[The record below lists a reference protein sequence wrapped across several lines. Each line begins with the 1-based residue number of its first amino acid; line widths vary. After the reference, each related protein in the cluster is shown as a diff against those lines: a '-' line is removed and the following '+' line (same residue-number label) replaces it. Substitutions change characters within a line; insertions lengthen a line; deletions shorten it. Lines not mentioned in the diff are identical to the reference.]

1 MARPTTEQR
10 LAAVHRDALSQFDR
24 IQSSVSDERKQCL
37 DDRRFVSIPGAMWEG
52 PLGAQFENKPKF
64 EVNKVML
71 SLIRIYNEYRN
82 NRITVDFVPKDG
94 TEGDKTADTCDG
106 LYRADEQDSCAEEA
120 YDNAFEEGTSG
131 GIGAW
136 RLRACYEDEDDDE
149 NEYQRIRMEPI
160 YDADTSVFFDLDAK
174 RQNKSDAKFAYV
186 LSSISRDAY
195 EAEWNDDPTTWPKDI
210 TGVEFD
216 WSTPDIVYIAEY
228 YRVEQKRVRTTY
240 FRTVDGQEEK
250 YTDEELIALVDGE
263 DATVDDGIEF
273 LRAIGTVK
281 TKDRMKAQRKVRK
294 YIMSGGRVL
303 EDCGYIA
310 GKYIPII
317 PYYGKR
323 WFIDNVERCMG
334 QVRLAKDAQRLKN
347 MQLSKL
353 GEVSALSSVSKP
365 ILTPEQIAGH
375 QIMWSEDN
383 LKNYPYLLI
392 NQIEGPDGQ
401 MMASGPVA
409 YTKPPEIPQALAAL
423 LQITEQD
430 MAEILGN
437 QQNGEKM
444 VSNISGKA
452 VEMIQQRLDMQAFIY
467 MSNFAKA
474 MKWCGEVWLCMA
486 RELYADEGRKMKT
499 VGTMGQASNV
509 EIMKPVIDED
519 TGAVAYENNLSDAK
533 YDVVVDVGP
542 SFTSRRDATVRA
554 LTGMM
559 QATQDPETLQ
569 VLSATA
575 MMNMEGEGID
585 EVRDFFRQKLVG
597 MGVIKPT
604 PEEQQAMQEA
614 AANQQPSAQDQY
626 LAAAAKEADAKAT
639 GALAGAE
646 KSLADAE
653 KSKADAAETLAGI
666 PLRQQEAALE
676 AAKAINESLKPE
688 PPTGY

>member
-1 MARPTTEQR
+1 MARQTKEQR
-10 LAAVHRDALSQFDR
+10 LAGVHQASLAEFTRTQSASRDVRA
-24 IQSSVSDERKQCL
+24 QCL
-37 DDRRFVSIPGAMWEG
+37 YARRFVSIPGAMWEG
-52 PLGAQFENKPKF
+52 PLGAQFDNKPKF

-94 TEGDKTADTCDG
+94 TDGDKTADTCDG

-136 RLRACYEDEDDDE
+136 RLRACYEDEDDED
-149 NEYQRIRMEPI
+149 NDHQRIRMEPI

-174 RQNKSDAKFAYV
+174 RQNKSDAKRCWV
-186 LSSISRDAY
+186 LSSVSRQAY
-195 EAEWNDDPTTWPKDI
+195 IDEWDDDPTTWPKDF
-210 TGVEFD
+210 TGSQFD
-216 WSTPDIVYIAEY
+216 WCTPDVVYIAEY
-228 YRVEQKRVRTTY
+228 YQVEQKRIRTTY
-240 FRTVDGQEEK
+240 FQTIEGEEEC
-250 YTDEELIALVDGE
+250 YTDDELAALVDDD
-263 DATVDDGIEF
+263 DATADDGIDF
-273 LRAIGTVK
+273 LAAIGTVK
-281 TKDRMKAQRKVRK
+281 TKDRMKSTRKVHK
-294 YIMSGGRVL
+294 YIMSGGRIL

-310 GKYIPII
+310 GKHIPII

-334 QVRLAKDAQRLKN
+334 QVELAMDAQRLKN

-353 GEVSALSSVSKP
+353 GEISALSSVSKP
-365 ILTPEQIAGH
+365 ILTPDQIAGH
-375 QIMWSEDN
+375 QVMWSEDN

-392 NQIEGPDGQ
+392 NPIEGPDGQ

-409 YTKPPEIPQALAAL
+409 YTKPPEIPQAMAAL

-474 MKWCGEVWLCMA
+474 MKWCGEVWLGMA
-486 RELYADEGRKMKT
+486 RDLYTDKGRKMKT
-499 VGTMGQASNV
+499 VGLQGQASNV
-509 EIMKPVIDED
+509 EIMKPVVSED
-519 TGAVAYENNLSDAK
+519 DGKTVYENNLADAK
-533 YDVVVDVGP
+533 YDVVSDVGP

-554 LTGMM
+554 LTGLM
-559 QATQDPETLQ
+559 QVTEDPETRL
-569 VLSATA
+569 VLSAA
-575 MMNMEGEGID
+575 ALMNMEGEGLEEI
-585 EVRDFFRQKLVG
+585 RDWSRQKLVM
-597 MGVIKPT
+597 MGVVQPT
-604 PEEQQAMQEA
+604 PEEQEEMDA
-614 AANQQPSAQDQY
+614 AAQNQQPSAQDQY

-639 GALAGAE
+639 GALASAE
-646 KSLADAE
+646 KALADAE
-653 KSKADAAETLAGI
+653 KSKAQTADVLAGI
-666 PLRQQEAALE
+666 PLQQQKAALD
-676 AAKAINESLKPE
+676 AAKAINEALKP
-688 PPTGY
+688 TGV